1 MKEKYRHAFLANL
14 QRGTTFVTAFFFTG
28 RHRNIEM
35 ESTHKGENLLLLE
48 QILSFKSRSRL
59 KKAATMKNRRVAS
72 LESLPS
78 HLKCTPLQ
86 IRAL

>member
-1 MKEKYRHAFLANL
+1 M
-14 QRGTTFVTAFFFTG
+14 TAFFFTG

-59 KKAATMKNRRVAS
+59 KKAATMKTRVAS

-78 HLKCTPLQ
+78 HLKCTTLHNKS
-86 IRAL
+86 L